1 MRAGQAALNDAGGDQ
16 DSASVAEAEGL
27 AEEAEPATAGGGE
40 SGPALTTGKAAPLV
54 SSIGGPD
61 DDARPAADTDKALR
75 ASGGGAVMVEA
86 VDLAEL
92 D

>member
-1 MRAGQAALNDAGGDQ
+1 MNDAGGDQ
-16 DSASVAEAEGL
+16 DSASVAEADGL
-27 AEEAEPATAGGGE
+27 AEEAEPATGAGE
-40 SGPALTTGKAAPLV
+40 SGPALMTGKAAPLV
-54 SSIGGPD
+54 SSIGGTD